1 MYMAEGR
8 EVIMNH
14 NTGMK
19 LEGKVVIVTGA
30 GTGIGRAI
38 ALLFAKEGAKVVCA
52 SLHES
57 SCQKTANDIIADGG
71 NSIAVP
77 TQVADA
83 GAVRSLVNK
92 TIETYG
98 KVNILVNNA
107 GIVNCFCKV
116 ADVTEEQFDEMFDV
130 NVKGQFLAAK
140 ECIPHMIEN
149 GGGIIISTSSASAM
163 VAQYSTG
170 VYNAT
175 KAAVLFLT
183 KNIAVD
189 YAKYNIRAN
198 CICPALV
205 DDTVIN
211 KDVFAEAEANPES
224 WKETLAK
231 YPMGRIATPEEVAKG
246 ALFLATEDSSFITGT
261 TLTIDGGFTCL

>member
-1 MYMAEGR
+1 MYSDGGR
-8 EVIMNH
+8 L
-14 NTGMK
+14 K
-19 LEGKVVIVTGA
+19 DKVAIVTGA

-38 ALLFAKEGAKVVCA
+38 SLLFAKAGAKVVCA
-52 SLHES
+52 SLHAS
-57 SCQKTANDIIADGG
+57 SCGKTADEIVSSGGIAC
-71 NSIAVP
+71 AVP
-77 TQVADA
+77 TQVADSNS
-83 GAVRSLVNK
+83 VKKLIDT
-92 TIETYG
+92 TIQNYG
-98 KVNILVNNA
+98 KIDILINNA

-116 ADVTEEQFDEMFDV
+116 ADVTETQFDDMFDI
-130 NVKGQFLAAK
+130 NVKGQFLVAK

-149 GGGIIISTSSASAM
+149 GGGVIVSMSSASAM

-189 YAKYNIRAN
+189 YATDNIRAN

-205 DDTVIN
+205 DNTVIN
-211 KDVFAEAEANPES
+211 AGVFAKAEADPES
-224 WKETLAK
+224 WKETLQK

-246 ALFLATEDSSFITGT
+246 ALFLASEEASFITGT

>member
-1 MYMAEGR
+1 MQDDNYGR
-8 EVIMNH
+8 L
-14 NTGMK
+14 K
-19 LEGKVVIVTGA
+19 GKVAVVTGA

-38 ALLFAKEGAKVVCA
+38 AMLFAKEGAKVVCA
-52 SLHES
+52 SLHAS
-57 SCQKTANDIIADGG
+57 SCQRTADDIQEKGG
-71 NSIAVP
+71 TAIAVP
-77 TQVADA
+77 TQVADFKDIQNM
-83 GAVRSLVNK
+83 VRK
-92 TIETYG
+92 TIEAFG
-98 KVNILVNNA
+98 KIDILVNNA

-116 ADVTEEQFDEMFDV
+116 GDVTEEQFDEMFNV
-130 NVKGQFLAAK
+130 NVKGEFLAAK
-140 ECIPHMIEN
+140 ACIPYMVEN

-189 YAKYNIRAN
+189 YAKDNIRAN
-198 CICPALV
+198 CLCPALV

-211 KDVFAEAEANPES
+211 KDVFAKAEADPES
-224 WKETLAK
+224 WKETLSK
-231 YPMGRIATPEEVAKG
+231 YPMGRIAAPEEIARG
-246 ALFLATEDSSFITGT
+246 ALFLATDDSSFVTGT

>member
-1 MYMAEGR
+1 
-8 EVIMNH
+8 MNSG
-14 NTGMK
+14 NRRLKDKT
-19 LEGKVVIVTGA
+19 VIVTGA
-30 GTGIGRAI
+30 GTGIGKAI

-52 SLHES
+52 SLHAS
-57 SCQKTANDIIADGG
+57 SCQKTANEIINSGG
-71 NSIAVP
+71 EAYAVP
-77 TQVADA
+77 TQIADA
-83 GAVRSLVNK
+83 SSVAMLIK
-92 TIETYG
+92 TTIQKYG
-98 KVNILVNNA
+98 KIDILISNA

-116 ADVTEEQFDEMFDV
+116 ADVTETQFDEMFDV

-140 ECIPHMIEN
+140 ECIPHMVRN
-149 GGGIIISTSSASAM
+149 GGGVIVSTSSASAM

-189 YAKYNIRAN
+189 YAKDNIRAN

-205 DDTVIN
+205 SDTVIN
-211 KDVFAEAEANPES
+211 KDVFAKAEADPES
-224 WKETLAK
+224 WEETLKK
-231 YPMGRIATPEEVAKG
+231 YPMGRIAAPEEVAKG
-246 ALFLATEDSSFITGT
+246 ALFLATEESSFITGT